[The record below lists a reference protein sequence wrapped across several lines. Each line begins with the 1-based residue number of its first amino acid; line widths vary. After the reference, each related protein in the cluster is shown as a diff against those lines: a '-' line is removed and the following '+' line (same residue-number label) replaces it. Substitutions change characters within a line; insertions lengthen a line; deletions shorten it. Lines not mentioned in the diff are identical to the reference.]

1 MVGSITEAT
10 FRSGKGDFDLL
21 IQARFLGMNG
31 SRRLKRLRFYLIEDF
46 LDYLWVNNVG
56 DNAHGATTQWTHR
69 NINVKDS
76 FERFAAATHARSVVD
91 PSESLHL

>member
-31 SRRLKRLRFYLIEDF
+31 SRRLKRLRLRFYLIEDF
-46 LDYLWVNNVG
+46 LDYL
-56 DNAHGATTQWTHR
+56 
-69 NINVKDS
+69 
-76 FERFAAATHARSVVD
+76 
-91 PSESLHL
+91 